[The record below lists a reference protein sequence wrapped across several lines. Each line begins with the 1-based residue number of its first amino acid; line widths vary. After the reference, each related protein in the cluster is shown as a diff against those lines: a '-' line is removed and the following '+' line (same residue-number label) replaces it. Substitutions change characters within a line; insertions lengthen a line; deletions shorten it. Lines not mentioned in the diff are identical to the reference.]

1 MTKLTPNGPPPPQLQ
16 RFLALEDILMGFSD
30 GIDGARLQAG
40 LTWAKTGRAD
50 WQRKDLISLFAA
62 PWVAAQEE
70 AQWEGDAILQ
80 GEKDLD
86 EIAAVALQA
95 DPVEDFLDQVRAELT
110 RARALFPGDRIM
122 TLAMAEEFGELVKAV
137 LDEPAANVRKEAVQT
152 AVMAARVVLDGD
164 GSVNAWRAAKGLDP
178 LTGSET
184 ATAGHV
190 SDARQMVGALAKA
203 GAWIKRALR
212 FIDLCDADAAD
223 YQDREMHEDA
233 ADLTREGFALFDMG
247 EDACIADLKH
257 AALRAQPQAREEAQ
271 ASTCQKC
278 GGGIAG
284 WLCQQC
290 PAEFRENEAGALILD
305 EDATPPAPEAEKLRE
320 ALKHYACSCEPG
332 QCAMSADDT
341 DVPVDDQMC
350 GRRAADA
357 LASVQARDPA

>member
-1 MTKLTPNGPPPPQLQ
+1 MTRVIINGPGARAPAQLK
-16 RFLALEDILMGFSD
+16 RFLALEDILMGFSEGVD
-30 GIDGARLQAG
+30 GDRLQAG
-40 LTWAKTGRAD
+40 LTWAKTGRSD

-70 AQWEGDAILQ
+70 AGWQGDAILQ

-86 EIAAVALQA
+86 EITAVALQS

-164 GSVNAWRAAKGLDP
+164 GSVDAWRAAKGLDP

-184 ATAGHV
+184 ATAPTPGT
-190 SDARQMVGALAKA
+190 L
-203 GAWIKRALR
+203 LR
-212 FIDLCDADAAD
+212 HDDGRTGTFASLEEDGRYRVRSLKGPGFWVFHPADCRLSAS
-223 YQDREMHEDA
+223 
-233 ADLTREGFALFDMG
+233 DLT
-247 EDACIADLKH
+247 
-257 AALRAQPQAREEAQ
+257 
-271 ASTCQKC
+271 S
-278 GGGIAG
+278 
-284 WLCQQC
+284 
-290 PAEFRENEAGALILD
+290 
-305 EDATPPAPEAEKLRE
+305 PAPARDAEKLRE

-332 QCAMSADDT
+332 HCAMSADET

-350 GRRAADA
+350 GRRAAEA
-357 LASVQARDPA
+357 LAAAPGEGGRD